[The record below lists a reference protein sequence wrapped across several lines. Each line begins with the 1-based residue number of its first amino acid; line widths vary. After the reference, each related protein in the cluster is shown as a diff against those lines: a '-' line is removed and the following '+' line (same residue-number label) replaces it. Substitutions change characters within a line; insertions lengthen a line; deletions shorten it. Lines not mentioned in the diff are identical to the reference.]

1 MHPVEL
7 CFIGSLDAGG
17 MLVSGDNFLNAQKYR
32 KKVEFC
38 APKNEISKHRGRCG
52 GKPIVYLLWADR
64 NLPRTGYAWSIVPK
78 HWFYFSVLWYRETI
92 AKIINF
98 AH

>member
-38 APKNEISKHRGRCG
+38 APKNEISKHRRRCG

-78 HWFYFSVLWYRETI
+78 H
-92 AKIINF
+92 
-98 AH
+98 